1 MHDTHFMRA
10 AIALARRGL
19 GTTWPNPSVGC
30 VIVKENRVVGQGV
43 TALGGRPHAE
53 TAALAMAG
61 EVAHGATAYVSLE
74 PCSHFG
80 QTPPC
85 AEALIAAGVARVVV
99 GATDPDPRVSGAGIA
114 LLRSAGIEVTEG
126 VLPEDAAEVL
136 AGFATRIARGRPMVT
151 LKLAS
156 TLDGRIATSSGESQ
170 WITATPARKA
180 AHALR
185 GQHDAVLVGV
195 GTVAADDP
203 DLGCR
208 IPGYTSRPNVRVV
221 MDTHLRTSLTAR
233 LVATAAETPVW
244 ILHAPSADP
253 DRIEALTQAGV
264 RCINVPPGSAGLD
277 TTAAMAALGQAGLT
291 RVLAEGGASIAA
303 ALLRAGLVDR
313 LAWFHAPGVLGGDGF
328 PAVQAMGI
336 TALAGLHRFRRL
348 AQRPVGNDLLSEF
361 TRINECSPD

>member
-1 MHDTHFMRA
+1 
-10 AIALARRGL
+10 
-19 GTTWPNPSVGC
+19 
-30 VIVKENRVVGQGV
+30 
-43 TALGGRPHAE
+43 
-53 TAALAMAG
+53 
-61 EVAHGATAYVSLE
+61 
-74 PCSHFG
+74 
-80 QTPPC
+80 
-85 AEALIAAGVARVVV
+85 V
-99 GATDPDPRVSGAGIA
+99 GATDPDPRVSGAGVA
-114 LLRSAGIEVTEG
+114 RLRGAAIEVTEG
-126 VLPEDAAEVL
+126 VLPAEAADVL
-136 AGFATRIARGRPMVT
+136 AGFATRIKHGRPMVT

-185 GQHDAVLVGV
+185 GQHDAVLVGA

-203 DLGCR
+203 DLSCR
-208 IPGYTSRPNVRVV
+208 IKGFTSRPNVRVV
-221 MDTHLRTSLTAR
+221 MDTHLRIPLTAR
-233 LVATAAETPVW
+233 LVATAADIPVW

-253 DRIEALTQAGV
+253 ERIEAMVQAGV
-264 RCINVPPGSAGLD
+264 RCIAVPPGSAGLD
-277 TTAAMAALGQAGLT
+277 AAAALAALGEAGLT

-361 TRINECSPD
+361 TRID

>member
-1 MHDTHFMRA
+1 MNDTSFMRA

-30 VIVKENRVVGQGV
+30 VIVREGRIAGQGV
-43 TALGGRPHAE
+43 TAAGGRPHAE

-61 EVAHGATAYVSLE
+61 EAARGATAYVSLE
-74 PCSHFG
+74 PCSHYG

-85 AEALIAAGVARVVV
+85 AEALIAAGVARVVI
-99 GATDPDPRVSGAGIA
+99 GATDPDPRVSGAGIG
-114 LLRSAGIEVTEG
+114 LLRAAGIEVTEG
-126 VLPEDAAEVL
+126 VLPAEAAAVL
-136 AGFATRIARGRPMVT
+136 AGFASRMTRGRPMVT

-180 AHALR
+180 AHAMR

-195 GTVAADDP
+195 GTVLADNP
-203 DLGCR
+203 DLSCR

-221 MDTHLRTSLTAR
+221 MDTHLRIPLTAR

-244 ILHAPSADP
+244 ILHAPSADAS
-253 DRIEALTQAGV
+253 RIEALTQAGV
-264 RCINVPPGSAGLD
+264 RCVTVAPGSAGLD
-277 TTAAMAALGQAGLT
+277 ARAALAALGEAGLT

-303 ALLRAGLVDR
+303 ALLRGGLVDR
-313 LAWFHAPGVLGGDGF
+313 LAWFHAPGVIGGDGF

-336 TALAGLHRFRRL
+336 TALADLHRFRRV
-348 AQRPVGNDLLSEF
+348 AQRPVGNDLLTEF
-361 TRINECSPD
+361 TRID